1 MLEML
6 EIETRYLVAKQNSC
20 YISSTEWQPRS
31 RGKVVLNG
39 DVKLTIFN
47 ISWSNAGASSWY
59 IWLSRFV
66 GLLDMFWR
74 WIDARL
80 MDGKDKQGAFC

>member
-1 MLEML
+1 MHPEDLDVFETLGLPVMLEML

-47 ISWSNAGASSWY
+47 ISWSNAGASS
-59 IWLSRFV
+59 
-66 GLLDMFWR
+66 
-74 WIDARL
+74 
-80 MDGKDKQGAFC
+80 

>member
-1 MLEML
+1 
-6 EIETRYLVAKQNSC
+6 
-20 YISSTEWQPRS
+20 
-31 RGKVVLNG
+31 
-39 DVKLTIFN
+39 VKLTIFN

>member
-1 MLEML
+1 VHPEDLDVFETLGLPVMLEML

-47 ISWSNAGASSWY
+47 ISWSNAGASS
-59 IWLSRFV
+59 
-66 GLLDMFWR
+66 
-74 WIDARL
+74 
-80 MDGKDKQGAFC
+80 